1 MRAFKNY
8 RNYPMRIR
16 LLLCDLDGTLVDSLN
31 DIVTSCNLL
40 LASIDADALPTEVIR
55 PCIGRGVTFLVRG
68 VLAAAGR
75 DGADAEACIARY
87 REIYRAHA
95 MDETRAYPGVAATLA
110 ALKQRDD
117 LRLAVV
123 SNKPERA
130 SRELLHAM
138 RMDGFFDVI
147 AGGDSFEEMKPSPLP
162 LRRIM
167 ERLRVP
173 PAATALIGDSVF
185 DMQAGKAAGI
195 RTVAAL
201 YGFQPPEMLKALKPD
216 HTVSAFSETL
226 DIISSEDRAC

>member
-1 MRAFKNY
+1 
-8 RNYPMRIR
+8 MRIR

-40 LASIDADALPTEVIR
+40 LSSIGTDALPAEVIR

-87 REIYRAHA
+87 REIYRSHA
-95 MDETRAYPGVAATLA
+95 MDETRAYPGVVSTLA
-110 ALKQRDD
+110 ALTRRDD

-130 SRELLHAM
+130 SRELLRAM
-138 RMDGFFDVI
+138 DMDGFFDVV

-167 ERLRVP
+167 ERLRIL
-173 PAATALIGDSVF
+173 PAATVMIGDSVY
-185 DMQAGKAAGI
+185 DMQAGKAAGV
-195 RTVAAL
+195 RTVAVL
-201 YGFQPPEMLKALKPD
+201 YGFQPPEMLKALEPD
-216 HTVSAFSETL
+216 HTVSAFSEIL
-226 DIISSEDRAC
+226 DIISAESRAC